1 MDIKKIFLS
10 SSLDSA
16 KQSSSLQLPVTSLA
30 LKTDPDGRVLS
41 LIEFQQSQLEEVTKS
56 VEILKNCNGELKE
69 GMKIL
74 VSEIK
79 DLKNQLKVEREYTR
93 GLLLKEAAA
102 AYKDLLLLSLDE
114 REKGHMDKT
123 TNFVYEL
130 LHKDKEKRDK
140 PKKTLEERMSK
151 IELIVHSKIWDKM
164 FNGRGKKKVQSRNTH
179 YLPQNTFTLTEKKK
193 KKGADQSSE
202 ATPSQKQPMVI
213 EKSK

>member
-1 MDIKKIFLS
+1 M
-10 SSLDSA
+10 
-16 KQSSSLQLPVTSLA
+16 TSLA
-30 LKTDPDGRVLS
+30 SKTHPDGRVLS

-69 GMKIL
+69 GIKIV

-123 TNFVYEL
+123 TNLSRRKKYDILSAYINDRGVDHACSINWTHPDFAFYAGAEGSTIQSE
-130 LHKDKEKRDK
+130 DFSRRDPSINTSPGDPGLSRSRLK
-140 PKKTLEERMSK
+140 VKT
-151 IELIVHSKIWDKM
+151 D
-164 FNGRGKKKVQSRNTH
+164 
-179 YLPQNTFTLTEKKK
+179 
-193 KKGADQSSE
+193 
-202 ATPSQKQPMVI
+202 
-213 EKSK
+213 

>member
-1 MDIKKIFLS
+1 MS
-10 SSLDSA
+10 SQPESG

-69 GMKIL
+69 GMKIV

-151 IELIVHSKIWDKM
+151 IELIVHSKICDKM
-164 FNGRGKKKVQSRNTH
+164 FNGRGKKKVQSRNDTH
-179 YLPQNTFTLTEKKK
+179 YLPQNAFTSTEKKK

-202 ATPSQKQPMVI
+202 TTPSQKQPMVI